1 MKKHTKSVT
10 ISLRI
15 SQVMNNFLKK
25 MAKQITVATKTQVSK
40 GELIRCFIIDE
51 MDRDKENTLSLI
63 KDMQDLDES
72 NPSNGRY
79 KLNKK
84 GIVVL

>member
-15 SQVMNNFLKK
+15 SQVMDTFLKK
-25 MAKQITVATKTQVSK
+25 KAKQITRDTNSYVSN

-51 MDRDKENTLSLI
+51 MDRDLKTERKRI
-63 KDMQDLDES
+63 
-72 NPSNGRY
+72 
-79 KLNKK
+79 
-84 GIVVL
+84 I